1 MFENP
6 VSKVQTMLEA
16 MHRLNIVPE
25 CEYVPCLCSL
35 FPSVIFAYTP
45 AVACLRS
52 LCGHCNRESINL
64 GCRCFDTGIVRSIKL
79 YQDVGLLP
87 LHAPVNVSFVMG
99 VASGMP
105 ARSDLLPI
113 LLSEIQANVQWQ
125 VIAIGRRDIWDLHR
139 RAIELGG

>member
-1 MFENP
+1 MSLLF
-6 VSKVQTMLEA
+6 VSERYFCVHAGSGLLEE
-16 MHRLNIVPE
+16 P
-25 CEYVPCLCSL
+25 
-35 FPSVIFAYTP
+35 
-45 AVACLRS
+45 LRS
-52 LCGHCNRESINL
+52 LQQRESINL